1 MEEDLY
7 NKLPFGGTWWKYQ
20 YINNDKYIQGYE
32 KEVIPEKVL
41 QIKKEEVIPKIKKE
55 EVDPEIK
62 QEKVL
67 QIKKEV
73 VNPEK
78 VLVWEYIL
86 SKIDDTYSIYSESM
100 RKTAQIM
107 LIEKLKN
114 ILTSEDGMIYFG
126 PRKTRSIVAWLC
138 GNKIAENS
146 EVIIAKFI
154 SWILDEEIVTKTGSG
169 KMKLV
174 QIYKGWYIQME

>member
-20 YINNDKYIQGYE
+20 YMNNDKYIQGY
-32 KEVIPEKVL
+32 
-41 QIKKEEVIPKIKKE
+41 KKEEVN
-55 EVDPEIK
+55 PEIK
-62 QEKVL
+62 QEKILEIKKKEVNPEIKQEEVL
-67 QIKKEV
+67 KIKKEE

-154 SWILDEEIVTKTGSG
+154 SWILDEEIVTKTGNG

-174 QIYKGWYIQME
+174 QVYKGWYIQIE